1 MENRTGFITERVL
14 SKQPVIISVEQ
25 QDGET
30 VALVARSHEGGVQ
43 YRLGLFK
50 NGRLYLCPVSA
61 DALDRMGLQHD
72 VSGRIVVDQG
82 RI

>member
-1 MENRTGFITERVL
+1 MENKTGFVTERVI
-14 SKQPVIISVEQ
+14 SKQPVVISVEQ

-50 NGRLYLCPVSA
+50 NGRLYLCQVNA
-61 DALDRMGLQHD
+61 DALNRMGLITIFP
-72 VSGRIVVDQG
+72 VA
-82 RI
+82 